1 MSFINGLKIF
11 FKRPIYVIILVL
23 FILSWFLILFGRTF
37 ISIPRYALFVF
48 FFIAVLAGFNFVL
61 IIVSIFKPIRELKYY
76 LIIAI
81 FLISLPIV
89 LLFKSILNLFYLF
102 CLIANQVLT
111 AFFAFKLCMDSSTKV
126 DDFLYD
132 HKKSRIFTRLLE
144 FLFFG
149 FAGLMIFL
157 FTWNFL
163 RRFTP
168 AIAKSSANIF
178 RIIFWVDVILIIIV
192 VTRWIVI
199 KKLAAYITLF
209 FILTFFYILYII
221 IDIVSEVLLGSSSF
235 AWYIFIFDLALFIY
249 IIGSIFDKVEYLE
262 GKLKYIKVETISFF
276 VILMKLVAQFVKL
289 FPAIPGF
296 GAADLLTQQLFL
308 LLIVLITFIGCILFF
323 GIHSIIVHK
332 EGKNKDT
339 EEIKELNKE

>member
-1 MSFINGLKIF
+1 
-11 FKRPIYVIILVL
+11 
-23 FILSWFLILFGRTF
+23 
-37 ISIPRYALFVF
+37 
-48 FFIAVLAGFNFVL
+48 
-61 IIVSIFKPIRELKYY
+61 
-76 LIIAI
+76 
-81 FLISLPIV
+81 
-89 LLFKSILNLFYLF
+89 
-102 CLIANQVLT
+102 
-111 AFFAFKLCMDSSTKV
+111 
-126 DDFLYD
+126 
-132 HKKSRIFTRLLE
+132 
-144 FLFFG
+144 
-149 FAGLMIFL
+149 MIFL
-157 FTWNFL
+157 FTWNVL

-168 AIAKSSANIF
+168 GIAKSSADIF

-192 VTRWIVI
+192 VTRWVVI

-221 IDIVSEVLLGSSSF
+221 IDIVFEVLLGPSSF

-262 GKLKYIKVETISFF
+262 GKLKYIKVETISLF

-289 FPAIPGF
+289 FPGF
-296 GAADLLTQQLFL
+296 GAPDLLTRQLFL
-308 LLIVLITFIGCILFF
+308 LLIVLITFISCVLFF